1 MKRLVMMIALTLATG
16 IQPSGKLYTMTCTV
30 TENSGD
36 YAIVEDVNGDSWAID
51 NEVCRIGESCVMLI
65 DDCNTL
71 DNWDDEIIRVFVD
84 MEGEFKNEIE
94 L

>member
-16 IQPSGKLYTMTCTV
+16 IQPSGKLYTMPCTV
-30 TENSGD
+30 TENSGE
-36 YAIVEDVNGDSWAID
+36 YALVEDCNGDLWAID
-51 NEVCRIGESCVMLI
+51 NEDYRIGESCVMLI
-65 DDCNTL
+65 DDCNTF